1 MIFKVSDTKVRLASL
16 PIFTT
21 LEYSEKANS
30 FLDYRSGLMWFETC
44 INLFLHE
51 AASKTGAVNG
61 RKIGFICGKEL
72 SLLFQKTKM
81 LGSFN
86 NDIDDPSIVGIYKGL
101 KIWINREFPDNIGLV
116 VFISDVTGK
125 EDFAKFEIK

>member
-1 MIFKVSDTKVRLASL
+1 MKFNVSNTKIKIASL
-16 PIFTT
+16 PTFAT

-30 FLDYRSGLMWFETC
+30 FFDYRSRLVWFETC
-44 INLFLHE
+44 IDVFLNE
-51 AASKTGAVNG
+51 AATKAGAVNG
-61 RKIGFICGKEL
+61 RKIGFVCGKEL

-86 NDIDDPSIVGIYKGL
+86 NDVDDPSIVGTYKGL